1 MIKDLGFKTKPRLFS
16 LILAIGLFF
25 AVFNCA
31 SAAKEVQG
39 TVPVLPPLQ
48 PAPSGIYP
56 NYSGNV
62 QYQSD
67 DIAPQTADTPGQSG
81 ENSQAGAGDVA
92 GGSGGDKSGQAQA
105 QASALSLA
113 DGWWPTAK
121 NILFGILAVILIAG
135 GAYYIKRGKE

>member
-1 MIKDLGFKTKPRLFS
+1 MIEDLGYKIKPRLFS
-16 LILAIGLFF
+16 FILAIGLFF

-56 NYSGNV
+56 NYSGSV
-62 QYQSD
+62 QYESQ
-67 DIAPQTADTPGQSG
+67 DIAPQATDTPGQGG
-81 ENSQAGAGDVA
+81 ENSQAGAGDIA
-92 GGSGGDKSGQAQA
+92 RESGGDKSGQAQA
-105 QASALSLA
+105 QAPVLSLA
-113 DGWWPTAK
+113 GGRALVK
-121 NILFGILAVILIAG
+121 NILFGILVVVLIAG